1 MKEYIEEMTSRKNTL
16 MVQIEYLENDAVM
29 ADGQAHY
36 EIKRKIAKAWNEV
49 NHINLEIDRFTFVGP
64 RMPEWVRN
72 QRHHEHVEVERKG
85 RIQSA
90 MKKIEQLFGGKSGN
104 TNY

>member
-1 MKEYIEEMTSRKNTL
+1 MKEYIEEMTSRKNAL
-16 MVQIEYLENDAVM
+16 MVHIEYLENDAVM

-36 EIKRKIAKAWNEV
+36 EIKRKISKVWNEV

-64 RMPEWVRN
+64 RMPEYIRS
-72 QRHHEHVEVERKG
+72 QRVQEVVDTARKT

-90 MKKIEQLFGGKSGN
+90 IEKIEQLFGGKSGS